1 MLEAPRGAFCYDKRM
16 TDYTDLE
23 KLEESLWIADTRFD
37 YEYMDNL
44 MADDFFE
51 FGRSGRIYSKAE
63 SLSAQRQEIHAK
75 LPLKNFKVHEID
87 DNVVLVTYVS
97 EVDYGE
103 VEVGNRS
110 SLWLKTKYG
119 WKLKFHQ
126 GTPTEQ

>member
-1 MLEAPRGAFCYDKRM
+1 MLKAPRGALCYHIVM

-63 SLSAQRQEIHAK
+63 SLSAKRQEIRSK
-75 LPLKNFKVHEID
+75 IPLKNFKVHEINE
-87 DNVVLVTYVS
+87 NVVLVTYVS

-103 VEVGNRS
+103 IEIGNRS
-110 SLWLKTKYG
+110 SLWLKTKDG

-126 GTPTEQ
+126 GTPTNK